1 MTFNKAAKGPQGKE
15 KSAGKVFPCT
25 KSGMI
30 AVTSQEAAEKVK
42 NVISNSPDNVYNL
55 MKIFSQVN
63 GHALLEILQQNL
75 PAGLKY
81 VHSHSF
87 DDNTTGSGQEQE
99 VAVIGFSLYAPT
111 GNKLK
116 DLVPCNGNWPS
127 VNFSAGLSHYGIEFI
142 HAPKDESTRA
152 VNHLSLRKLNEN
164 VPGLIH
170 ACSFAANAGKNQ
182 YVPMLATSCLD
193 SKHWKKNFQVVLDN
207 FSNSLL
213 MTDKR
218 KPTGKVVEYRA
229 RVINEIFNS
238 LKGCLASRKRELFIA
253 VVVFDPEFICLKS
266 QDRNEL
272 DYDCFSSSAEHVR
285 VYPHKIHIFHVADL
299 VTELDNGIVNSVE
312 TKFHS
317 MNSSGKGSLFG
328 VLDVHH
334 WLGQKDLI
342 KPGPFKCPPGAT
354 YKVVRTE
361 APVKETAEDTS
372 QVPATSMVVTPKV
385 VAANLAANEVVDKP
399 AEVVPTK
406 VVSAEVVD
414 EPTKVVVAERV
425 PADPLQ
431 KLGPKEYETPVQDLP
446 SLIGFM
452 SKTCEFTGDSPYRS
466 KHLDDSKVAYV
477 DASTTLAQRVFERI
491 FKYASEYIRVGDKA
505 IVRSI
510 SQFMWQH
517 EHVIDVLDYFKEE
530 WETFNDDDCPVSYVA
545 SEDKI
550 EISFFNQY
558 NFTIVGEHAFDC
570 NGCKF
575 EAGIDYVEV
584 GTTSTINVSS
594 SIGRFMLFFYAYVLM
609 YVKAANMNRENM
621 AANVS
626 KLLTTGKQ
634 LWPTT
639 PDAILNA
646 NPAFKNLQSCALKLG
661 IGIDMADVTPGYFH
675 QNKNYSGKAL
685 AVEVV
690 AFMLSHGV
698 RKLLPERTTAAKA
711 SSSWLKGLK
720 LLNAQDIVDIT
731 RLALNMY
738 PKLGSL
744 FNKPGVLF
752 QDVFHLA
759 VDAKVSEV
767 YSLSKELKD
776 YGLVVLSTKVSKA
789 SKRVAMI
796 FANAVKGSVHGN
808 KPVDVGYVHLVNG
821 KRMPPD
827 SGPVLTAV
835 ILPTAVFPAGVALML
850 NKDKYLEGRF
860 TSSQDFIFE
869 GYQDIQDAVVLT
881 ELTKSHS
888 PTKGTQSYE
897 FTSKPK
903 IAFGEV
909 LFNVVNQNGMRNPG
923 MLRVRDSVN
932 LLSISWGKQTNL
944 AKGSESLKVT
954 VVYEQVHTGTF
965 KLRGDIKCMLQD
977 AKSVVIRNDL
987 NKSLGL
993 GDLQKADTVYFKDVI
1008 KQDVLWYWLTI
1019 VGNTIEHGDPSHLHV
1034 SQLRSLKAKVHEVLG
1049 VNPELPLHI
1058 CNKHVV
1064 TGTYSELLQYFCDNF
1079 KQAAWVYTPEA
1090 GTFGQMLFDLHKVK
1104 SDWVNVARAD
1114 YPAELVESGP
1124 NLFEGF
1130 VRNNKTLTKYLNS
1143 GVISQAQYESLLSIN
1158 SYSWHVMTDGVVS
1171 NPESSVLAFL
1181 VLNQDLASGIPAS
1194 LEGQFTVPIVLQR
1207 TMGFVGA
1214 KGKDINGKPVFSP
1227 VYSVPLLERTTV
1239 QEAVSLSR
1247 GLPQVMRFVNK
1258 LASKDNLNFFSE
1270 CEFPEEFKS
1279 QDAAE
1284 QSFLADYYRNQVI
1297 AEINL
1302 AMYKG
1307 NTLGLTVIDIQQYGF
1322 SVAEQVQRWLDSFA
1336 STLQVEVGDCVTSE
1350 LYQVLAEQFK
1360 DVVFRFA
1367 GCTFWLPGLYVTNS
1381 LANSA
1386 VSTESVSYQFMNAV
1400 LLPCLL
1406 VRKYQALGD
1415 TEKLAQVGNLGL
1427 TAKEAQVFGKMQSFA
1442 LSGARKLL
1450 TSGQNVTAK
1459 RLANPLVPASEMW
1472 VVKSNHPG
1480 SVYQLLVKAG
1490 LIDRSCDYELGAVN
1504 GSNGYVVIGSRAPIS
1519 FGAPLRLVVL
1529 DRKDN
1534 EKLFYPVDQFTIAIS
1549 PVSVYVD
1556 FGDCDGDGYYASKLG
1571 QVPST
1576 KYADYITTYSRVI
1589 KHLERC
1595 LGNNPFKVYSD
1606 YIGDHLSL
1614 AKWSKTTAM
1623 VVGLG
1628 KTISS
1633 KAIVSK
1639 DNHIKQSIN
1648 ALSLQT
1654 IAVGASYNIYQW
1666 TDHAVDIIRGLGSV
1680 LRANKVPMVY
1690 EDAAAK
1696 FGADSLLTKIVAFL
1710 EVFGCLADET
1720 MILLTS
1726 VIYEVFLGGY
1736 SDESWN
1742 VYTQVVQKLQKPSNG
1757 LVGHL
1762 LSGGGGYL
1770 EKVGEQTNWLPNLTC
1785 KTIEGSVEKD
1795 TRLHQMI
1802 DAIHKLGVNSKHPNF
1817 HIALLFASLCQLY
1830 KEASNKKA
1838 TFNLDSYY
1846 HYDESQQAKFHA
1858 VEDILAMVIGVVD
1871 VAFEATRG
1879 GALADHTRP
1888 APSSRSGEYED
1899 FTDMDA
1905 GFNEYWYDP
1914 SDCSFEF
1921 DDDGFSGEG
1930 RNVPCDRLKHTKEF
1944 LQLQDTVSELKDLSK
1959 YSMIVL
1965 QLNSL
1970 RDQFGWMLW
1979 KDVECSVPRSHVNLI
1994 LNKLN
1999 MSTEITDMTQ
2009 QQQQEVITSVC
2020 NTTAGVVETSGDL
2033 KRQPFKL
2040 KTAVVETPVVETP
2053 VVETPVVKTPEVETP
2068 EVKTPEVETPV
2079 VKTPEVKTPKVE
2091 ASVVQTPV
2099 VETPKVKRG
2108 VNVARREPGADMAN
2122 LVEQYSSYTSKTHE
2136 MTLKASQL
2144 MAEAAAKV
2152 QAEIS
2157 RLNMEYQAEYNK
2169 LMLDVARGNSN
2180 SLLEDVLKLDMN
2192 HNIKVAELMA
2202 KIPLVMAEVT
2212 TAVQL
2217 EVSKLR
2223 TESSQLLLKVIG
2235 NGSPAPQ
2242 LDEPEGNDNGG
2253 SPTPTPPVKPN
2264 NGNDGGSEVSP
2275 NNLVAPVQDVSTVA
2289 QVPTQP
2295 AVTPVASQPAPKA
2308 VVPQPDP
2315 KAENPVAPVTPVTSE
2330 PAAKTLSI
2338 YVGVY
2343 AVGEGSQGCKKS
2355 TFGSIAVKADGT
2367 VQDLLQKSQGLLSN
2381 AQRQCNAI
2389 VSTLSAI
2396 KDFGDNKVIVYVNSK
2411 TVVDAITRN
2420 YPKLWKSN
2428 GWKTKDGKPVK
2439 FAESYKLVLSQL
2451 ERANNASLEF
2461 VDDPDFYLTEA
2472 LKLARGIA
2480 PNPDN
2485 MAPRVVPDAV
2495 TENPDPT
2502 STWLRLEE
2510 GNNSWGDGDNCWGDG
2525 DNSWGD
2531 GDNSWGDGDEEDSA
2545 STLLDLERGIIY
2557 DPTDDDED
2565 DLSWVQD
2572 GRKAEGLPESL
2583 LKRIAANPNANM
2595 LFEIKPTT
2603 GEQDPTDTWRGP
2615 INHEDFNGDCG
2626 DEGNNGDNGGDDD
2639 GGSPAPRGY
2648 FPTPTPKSPS
2658 GASTPEPKSQTA
2670 TEPPN
2675 VARPVAV
2682 ARQLSADEAK
2692 FSESALG
2699 YLIEGSPMSVDADN
2713 KLFALIDSIR
2723 VQPKNPSLD
2732 SEAKVA
2738 KAKAD
2743 AYEAVKV
2750 LNQEQRYFVSMFLVG
2765 ASSSSYRV
2773 ENNPQPLALQAAN
2786 RVVPSNANFILNGEA
2801 GTGKSFTVSCL
2812 IKVAALLG
2820 YKVVVTGPT
2829 GISVVNLPPRGER
2842 MRGTF
2847 NQVFGL
2853 SDGFNSDS
2861 DDRTKE
2867 LVDFE
2872 KLIKK
2877 SRKATLKAV
2886 NEDGYLGVIVV
2897 VDEYSMLGGALAQ
2910 VVLNQ
2915 VEEACLTA
2923 PVRRKRPVQWLFVGD
2938 PQQLPPV
2945 KDVRVTEKTT
2955 FIGEG
2960 ESVVY
2965 PDVLSQLKMKCF
2977 KLRKQNRQSDD
2988 PSFSKELT
2996 ELAAGSA
3003 DISNRNSNVPEI
3015 VKRIRE
3021 AANIPMPDDALRIM
3035 HSTLGCREYNNTKLK
3050 KVSQETN
3057 NPIVTLRADAGVYNR
3072 YKEYGFDT
3080 VDKLFTGTRAVKTL
3094 ELCIGAVVRVNCN
3107 VYKAEDTY
3115 AANGQRGIV
3124 KGFLWDRDVISAVKV
3139 DLYDEK
3145 GIPSIDKT
3153 FGLFE
3158 YNVPLIDG
3166 APVGF
3171 LKQFPLELS
3180 WASTVH
3186 SCQGL
3191 TLNRIVLEYNCPSRN
3206 GRSKALQFLPNGLYV
3221 ALSRLRGLS
3230 GLFINSNQETR
3241 DLSSEDKLDQKAIGD
3256 QAVRD
3261 IASVYNHDG
3270 NASKWLTSQY
3280 YEQDVLLYK
3289 MIRANVL

>member
-1 MTFNKAAKGPQGKE
+1 MTFNTANGPQGKE
-15 KSAGKVFPCT
+15 KSAGEVFPCT
-25 KSGMI
+25 IPGMI

-75 PAGLKY
+75 LAGLKY

-111 GNKLK
+111 GNNLK
-116 DLVPCNGNWPS
+116 DLVSCNGNWPS
-127 VNFSAGLSHYGIEFI
+127 VNFSAGLSHYGFEFI

-170 ACSFAANAGKNQ
+170 ACSFAANAEKNQ

-229 RVINEIFNS
+229 RVIKEIFNS

-253 VVVFDPEFICLKS
+253 VIVFDPEFICLKS

-299 VTELDNGIVNSVE
+299 VTELDNGVVNSVE

-361 APVKETAEDTS
+361 APVKEPAEDTS

-385 VAANLAANEVVDKP
+385 VAANLAANEVVNKP

-431 KLGPKEYETPVQDLP
+431 KLGRKVYETPVQDLP
-446 SLIGFM
+446 SLAGFM
-452 SKTCEFTGDSPYRS
+452 SKTREFTGDSSYRD
-466 KHLDDSKVAYV
+466 KHLDDSKVAKADV
-477 DASTTLAQRVFERI
+477 STVLAQSVFERI
-491 FKYASEYIRVGDKA
+491 FKYASDYITAGDQA

-517 EHVIDVLDYFKEE
+517 EHVIDVLDHFRQE
-530 WETFNDDDCPVSYVA
+530 WETFDDDDCPVSYVV

-575 EAGIDYVEV
+575 EAGIDYVRV
-584 GTTSTINVSS
+584 GTSATINVSS

-609 YVKAANMNRENM
+609 YVKAGNMNRENM

-661 IGIDMADVTPGYFH
+661 IGIDMAEVTPSYFH

-698 RKLLPERTTAAKA
+698 RKLLPERTKAAKA

-720 LLNAQDIVDIT
+720 LLNAQNIVDIT
-731 RLALNMY
+731 RLALNQY

-767 YSLSKELKD
+767 YGLSKELKD

-808 KPVDVGYVHLVNG
+808 KPVDVGYVHVVNG
-821 KRMPPD
+821 KPMPQD
-827 SGPVLTAV
+827 SGPVLPAV
-835 ILPTAVFPAGVALML
+835 FLPGAVFPAGVALML
-850 NKDKYLEGRF
+850 NNEKYLEGRF

-869 GYQDIQDAVVLT
+869 GYQDIEDAVVLT

-965 KLRGDIKCMLQD
+965 KLRGDVKCMLQD
-977 AKSVVIRNDL
+977 AKRVVFKNDL

-1049 VNPELPLHI
+1049 VDPELPLHI
-1058 CNKHVV
+1058 CNEHVV

-1143 GVISQAQYESLLSIN
+1143 GVISQAQYESLRSIN

-1214 KGKDINGKPVFSP
+1214 KGEDINGKQVFSP

-1307 NTLGLTVIDIQQYGF
+1307 NTLGLTVIDIQHYGF
-1322 SVAEQVQRWLDSFA
+1322 SVAEHVQRWLDSFA

-1504 GSNGYVVIGSRAPIS
+1504 GSNGCVVIGSRAPIS

-1576 KYADYITTYSRVI
+1576 KYADYITTYSSVI
-1589 KHLERC
+1589 KHLTQC
-1595 LGNNPFKVYSD
+1595 LGDDPFKVYSD

-1696 FGADSLLTKIVAFL
+1696 FGADNLLTKIVAFL

-1785 KTIEGSVEKD
+1785 KTIEGTVEKD

-1802 DAIHKLGVNSKHPNF
+1802 DAIHKLGVNSKHRNF

-1899 FTDMDA
+1899 FPDMDA
-1905 GFNEYWYDP
+1905 GFDESWYDP
-1914 SDCSFEF
+1914 SDCPFEF
-1921 DDDGFSGEG
+1921 DDDGFSENGDG

-2009 QQQQEVITSVC
+2009 QQEVITAVGD
-2020 NTTAGVVETSGDL
+2020 TTAAVVKTSGAL
-2033 KRQPFKL
+2033 KPQPFKL
-2040 KTAVVETPVVETP
+2040 KTAVVETSDETAVVKTSNETSVVKTPDETAVVKTSDETAVVKTPVETPEVKTPVEIAVVKTPVETSVVETP
-2053 VVETPVVKTPEVETP
+2053 VVETP
-2068 EVKTPEVETPV
+2068 
-2079 VKTPEVKTPKVE
+2079 KVE
-2091 ASVVQTPV
+2091 
-2099 VETPKVKRG
+2099 RG

-2136 MTLKASQL
+2136 LTLKASQL

-2157 RLNMEYQAEYNK
+2157 QLNMEYQAEYNK

-2180 SLLEDVLKLDMN
+2180 SLLVDVLKLDLN

-2223 TESSQLLLKVIG
+2223 TESSQLVLKVIG

-2242 LDEPEGNDNGG
+2242 LNEPEDNNNGG
-2253 SPTPTPPVKPN
+2253 S
-2264 NGNDGGSEVSP
+2264 
-2275 NNLVAPVQDVSTVA
+2275 
-2289 QVPTQP
+2289 
-2295 AVTPVASQPAPKA
+2295 
-2308 VVPQPDP
+2308 
-2315 KAENPVAPVTPVTSE
+2315 
-2330 PAAKTLSI
+2330 
-2338 YVGVY
+2338 
-2343 AVGEGSQGCKKS
+2343 
-2355 TFGSIAVKADGT
+2355 
-2367 VQDLLQKSQGLLSN
+2367 
-2381 AQRQCNAI
+2381 
-2389 VSTLSAI
+2389 
-2396 KDFGDNKVIVYVNSK
+2396 
-2411 TVVDAITRN
+2411 
-2420 YPKLWKSN
+2420 
-2428 GWKTKDGKPVK
+2428 
-2439 FAESYKLVLSQL
+2439 
-2451 ERANNASLEF
+2451 
-2461 VDDPDFYLTEA
+2461 
-2472 LKLARGIA
+2472 
-2480 PNPDN
+2480 
-2485 MAPRVVPDAV
+2485 
-2495 TENPDPT
+2495 
-2502 STWLRLEE
+2502 
-2510 GNNSWGDGDNCWGDG
+2510 
-2525 DNSWGD
+2525 
-2531 GDNSWGDGDEEDSA
+2531 
-2545 STLLDLERGIIY
+2545 
-2557 DPTDDDED
+2557 
-2565 DLSWVQD
+2565 
-2572 GRKAEGLPESL
+2572 
-2583 LKRIAANPNANM
+2583 
-2595 LFEIKPTT
+2595 
-2603 GEQDPTDTWRGP
+2603 
-2615 INHEDFNGDCG
+2615 
-2626 DEGNNGDNGGDDD
+2626 
-2639 GGSPAPRGY
+2639 
-2648 FPTPTPKSPS
+2648 
-2658 GASTPEPKSQTA
+2658 
-2670 TEPPN
+2670 
-2675 VARPVAV
+2675 
-2682 ARQLSADEAK
+2682 
-2692 FSESALG
+2692 
-2699 YLIEGSPMSVDADN
+2699 
-2713 KLFALIDSIR
+2713 
-2723 VQPKNPSLD
+2723 
-2732 SEAKVA
+2732 
-2738 KAKAD
+2738 
-2743 AYEAVKV
+2743 
-2750 LNQEQRYFVSMFLVG
+2750 
-2765 ASSSSYRV
+2765 
-2773 ENNPQPLALQAAN
+2773 
-2786 RVVPSNANFILNGEA
+2786 
-2801 GTGKSFTVSCL
+2801 
-2812 IKVAALLG
+2812 
-2820 YKVVVTGPT
+2820 
-2829 GISVVNLPPRGER
+2829 
-2842 MRGTF
+2842 
-2847 NQVFGL
+2847 
-2853 SDGFNSDS
+2853 
-2861 DDRTKE
+2861 
-2867 LVDFE
+2867 
-2872 KLIKK
+2872 
-2877 SRKATLKAV
+2877 
-2886 NEDGYLGVIVV
+2886 
-2897 VDEYSMLGGALAQ
+2897 
-2910 VVLNQ
+2910 
-2915 VEEACLTA
+2915 
-2923 PVRRKRPVQWLFVGD
+2923 
-2938 PQQLPPV
+2938 
-2945 KDVRVTEKTT
+2945 
-2955 FIGEG
+2955 
-2960 ESVVY
+2960 
-2965 PDVLSQLKMKCF
+2965 
-2977 KLRKQNRQSDD
+2977 
-2988 PSFSKELT
+2988 
-2996 ELAAGSA
+2996 
-3003 DISNRNSNVPEI
+3003 
-3015 VKRIRE
+3015 
-3021 AANIPMPDDALRIM
+3021 
-3035 HSTLGCREYNNTKLK
+3035 
-3050 KVSQETN
+3050 
-3057 NPIVTLRADAGVYNR
+3057 
-3072 YKEYGFDT
+3072 
-3080 VDKLFTGTRAVKTL
+3080 
-3094 ELCIGAVVRVNCN
+3094 
-3107 VYKAEDTY
+3107 
-3115 AANGQRGIV
+3115 
-3124 KGFLWDRDVISAVKV
+3124 
-3139 DLYDEK
+3139 
-3145 GIPSIDKT
+3145 
-3153 FGLFE
+3153 
-3158 YNVPLIDG
+3158 
-3166 APVGF
+3166 
-3171 LKQFPLELS
+3171 
-3180 WASTVH
+3180 
-3186 SCQGL
+3186 
-3191 TLNRIVLEYNCPSRN
+3191 
-3206 GRSKALQFLPNGLYV
+3206 
-3221 ALSRLRGLS
+3221 
-3230 GLFINSNQETR
+3230 
-3241 DLSSEDKLDQKAIGD
+3241 
-3256 QAVRD
+3256 
-3261 IASVYNHDG
+3261 
-3270 NASKWLTSQY
+3270 
-3280 YEQDVLLYK
+3280 
-3289 MIRANVL
+3289 